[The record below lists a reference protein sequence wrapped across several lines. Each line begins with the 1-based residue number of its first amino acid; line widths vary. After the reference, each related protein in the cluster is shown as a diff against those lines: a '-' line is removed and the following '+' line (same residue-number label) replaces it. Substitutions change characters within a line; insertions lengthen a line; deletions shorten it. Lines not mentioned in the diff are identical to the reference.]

1 MKIHKGDN
9 VIVISGSE
17 KGKKGVVAR
26 IVKDGSAVIIE
37 GLNLLKR
44 HQKARK
50 AGQKGQVV
58 EKAMPIHVSNVALV
72 EGGKPVRTGQKKVGE
87 KWIRVSRK
95 TGKQI

>member
-1 MKIHKGDN
+1 M
-9 VIVISGSE
+9 ISGSE
-17 KGKKGVVAR
+17 RGKKGQVAR
-26 IVKDGSAVIIE
+26 VLADKNAVIIE

-58 EKAMPIHVSNVALV
+58 DQAMPIHISNVALV
-72 EGGKPVRTGQKKVGE
+72 EGGKPVRAGQKKVGE

-95 TGKQI
+95 TGKEI

>member
-17 KGKKGVVAR
+17 KGKKGQVALVLAEKNRVV
-26 IVKDGSAVIIE
+26 IE

-50 AGQKGQVV
+50 AGQKGQVI
-58 EKAMPIHVSNVALV
+58 EKPMPIHISNVALV
-72 EGGKPVRTGQKKVGE
+72 EGGKPVRTSQKQVGE

-95 TGKQI
+95 TGKEV

>member
-1 MKIHKGDN
+1 MYIRKGDN

-17 KGKKGVVAR
+17 KGKKGPVSRVLGD
-26 IVKDGSAVIIE
+26 KNTVIIE

-58 EKAMPIHVSNVALV
+58 EKAMPIHISNVALI
-72 EGGKPVRTGQKKVGE
+72 EGGKAVRVGRKRVGE
-87 KWIRVSRK
+87 KWVRVSRK
-95 TGKQI
+95 TGKEI

>member
-1 MKIHKGDN
+1 MIKKGDN

-17 KGKKGVVAR
+17 KGKKGQVSRVIAE
-26 IVKDGSAVIIE
+26 KSAVVIE

-58 EKAMPIHVSNVALV
+58 EKAMPIHVSNVALL
-72 EGGKPVRTGQKKVGE
+72 EGGKAVRAGRKEIGG

-95 TGKQI
+95 TGKEV

>member
-1 MKIHKGDN
+1 MKIRKGDN

-17 KGKKGVVAR
+17 KGKKGQVSRVIAEKDAVV
-26 IVKDGSAVIIE
+26 IE

-58 EKAMPIHVSNVALV
+58 EKAMPIHVSNVALL
-72 EGGKPVRTGQKKVGE
+72 EGGKAVRAGCKEIGG

-95 TGKQI
+95 TGKEI